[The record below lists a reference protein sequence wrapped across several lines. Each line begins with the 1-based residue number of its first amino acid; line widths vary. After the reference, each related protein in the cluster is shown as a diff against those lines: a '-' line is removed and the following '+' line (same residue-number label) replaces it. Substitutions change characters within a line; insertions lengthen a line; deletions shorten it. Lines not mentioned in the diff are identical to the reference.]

1 MERRDSKALLEHRER
16 VREAERAAAERLLAG
31 RRVSETFE
39 KRGTAALAR
48 EARLGALLVSLG
60 VPPATFEA
68 DDIEATY
75 RKALR
80 MFHPDRHRGDVVA
93 EERFKLLQSA
103 HRAWEKLASAGLLP
117 DSVVVVPKKRERA
130 RRETSASATL
140 AAETETGGSR
150 SHGQTRRTDCAPT
163 FSGGETGAEKN
174 LRGRGVA
181 SRETARPAARQE
193 TPMPHSGAARRVL
206 RDADD
211 DADTESDA
219 EGNDRIAMGDTG
231 TDTDTS
237 TDVPEDAKL
246 FASREQPTP
255 QAAAAR
261 GTRVP
266 PRAGHRPPP
275 FALGPPWILIM
286 GVATAATAVLVAFI
300 SKENDDDA
308 RVAS

>member
-1 MERRDSKALLEHRER
+1 M
-16 VREAERAAAERLLAG
+16 
-31 RRVSETFE
+31 
-39 KRGTAALAR
+39 
-48 EARLGALLVSLG
+48 
-60 VPPATFEA
+60 
-68 DDIEATY
+68 
-75 RKALR
+75 
-80 MFHPDRHRGDVVA
+80 A

-130 RRETSASATL
+130 QRETSASATS

-163 FSGGETGAEKN
+163 FSGAEKN
-174 LRGRGVA
+174 LHGRGVT

-206 RDADD
+206 KDADD
-211 DADTESDA
+211 DDDTESDA
-219 EGNDRIAMGDTG
+219 EGDDRISMGDTG

-237 TDVPEDAKL
+237 TDVPKDAEL
-246 FASREQPTP
+246 FGSREQPTP

-261 GTRVP
+261 DTRVP